1 MEIFRNWLLEI
12 GVPAKIVHF
21 AEFGILIGVL
31 IVLSIIANFLAK
43 KIILS
48 VVRALVKKSKNK
60 WDDILLERKVFHR
73 LSHFAPALIIYTFS
87 YILSDYPMWMALVQ
101 KGSYLYMI
109 IISMLIITSFI
120 NGMHDIYQTHEIS
133 KNRSIKGYL
142 QVVKIIIYVITAI
155 VIIATLMGRSPFY
168 MLSGLG
174 AFTAI
179 LMLIFQDSIKGL
191 IGGIQLSANDMVR
204 LGDWITAPKH
214 DIDGSVVEIN
224 LNTIRIQNPDMTFSS
239 IPTYALV
246 NDTFSNFR
254 GVTEADGRRIKRSIN
269 IDVNS
274 IKLCNS
280 EMLQK
285 FEKINILKDFIALVI
300 KDIDAYSNVSADAKE
315 SLLNGKNISNLRVF
329 RKYVEVYLKNHNL
342 INPEMMFLVRYLEP
356 TPNGLPL
363 DIWVFCVNK
372 DLVNFEAVQ
381 SEIFE
386 HILSVIR
393 EFDLK
398 VFQAPTG
405 NDIMEAKKRI

>member
-1 MEIFRNWLLEI
+1 MNLFKIISFYLQELPKINPPVEIKLSLLEIFRNWLLEI

-191 IGGIQLSANDMVR
+191 IGGIQL
-204 LGDWITAPKH
+204 
-214 DIDGSVVEIN
+214 
-224 LNTIRIQNPDMTFSS
+224 
-239 IPTYALV
+239 
-246 NDTFSNFR
+246 
-254 GVTEADGRRIKRSIN
+254 
-269 IDVNS
+269 
-274 IKLCNS
+274 
-280 EMLQK
+280 
-285 FEKINILKDFIALVI
+285 
-300 KDIDAYSNVSADAKE
+300 
-315 SLLNGKNISNLRVF
+315 
-329 RKYVEVYLKNHNL
+329 
-342 INPEMMFLVRYLEP
+342 
-356 TPNGLPL
+356 
-363 DIWVFCVNK
+363 
-372 DLVNFEAVQ
+372 
-381 SEIFE
+381 
-386 HILSVIR
+386 
-393 EFDLK
+393 
-398 VFQAPTG
+398 
-405 NDIMEAKKRI
+405 